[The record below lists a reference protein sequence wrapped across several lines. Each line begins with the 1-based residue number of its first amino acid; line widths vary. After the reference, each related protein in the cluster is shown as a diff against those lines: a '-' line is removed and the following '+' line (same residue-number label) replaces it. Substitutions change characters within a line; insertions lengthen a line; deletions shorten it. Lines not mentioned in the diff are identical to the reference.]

1 MIRPVSA
8 DAPRADDGNVV
19 GNHYDKYATKNP
31 IARWLVGGFLDAVGE
46 LYAASRPRTVL
57 EVGCGEGR
65 LAQHLLSAGPRPER
79 FVITDVD
86 TSQVAA
92 DLDPLFEVQTAS
104 IYELP
109 FSDDA
114 FDLVVCCEV
123 LEHVA
128 RPEQGLAELARV
140 AGRHVLVS
148 TPREP
153 LWRALNVARGRY
165 LTRLG
170 NTPGHIQH
178 FSKRALTRLVS
189 SRLQVLMQRSPL
201 PWTVLLGEPKPT

>member
-1 MIRPVSA
+1 MSA

-86 TSQVAA
+86 TSQVAD
-92 DLDPLFEVQTAS
+92 DLDPIFE
-104 IYELP
+104 
-109 FSDDA
+109 
-114 FDLVVCCEV
+114 
-123 LEHVA
+123 EHIA
-128 RPEQGLAELARV
+128 RPEEGLAELARV

-165 LTRLG
+165 LSQLG

-189 SRLQVLMQRSPL
+189 SRLHVLMRRSPL
-201 PWTVLLGEPKPT
+201 PWTVLLGEPKVA